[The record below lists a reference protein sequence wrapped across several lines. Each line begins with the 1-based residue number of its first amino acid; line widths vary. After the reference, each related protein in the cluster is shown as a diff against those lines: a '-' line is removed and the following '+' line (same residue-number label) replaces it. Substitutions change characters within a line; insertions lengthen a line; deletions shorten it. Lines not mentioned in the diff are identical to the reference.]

1 MDIPEPRDAPRKIII
16 DELIDKRRVYR
27 ELKLKNKDKDVEK
40 IIRRLEKNIESII
53 VDIEI
58 QIDNSTLLKIIHR
71 NKDV

>member
-1 MDIPEPRDAPRKIII
+1 MAIPKPRHAPKKIII

-53 VDIEI
+53 IYIEKEKIDI
-58 QIDNSTLLKIIHR
+58 STLEKIIMR
-71 NKDV
+71 